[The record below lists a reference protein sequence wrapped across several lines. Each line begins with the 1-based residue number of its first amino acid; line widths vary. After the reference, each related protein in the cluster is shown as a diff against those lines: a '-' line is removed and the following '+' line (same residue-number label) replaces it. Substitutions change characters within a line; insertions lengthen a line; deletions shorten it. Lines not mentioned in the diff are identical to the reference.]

1 MIANIA
7 AMTIGFGLGTA
18 CAVIA
23 ISVTL
28 SQVLEKIFPSGT
40 ATEAKPETTETKPE
54 ENERLKKQ
62 IENFLN
68 YNGSSKGQIEIGDD
82 E

>member
-1 MIANIA
+1 M
-7 AMTIGFGLGTA
+7 GTA
-18 CAVIA
+18 CTIIA

-28 SQVLEKIFPSGT
+28 SQVFSKLMPSGI
-40 ATEAKPETTETKPE
+40 KE
-54 ENERLKKQ
+54 EEKAPQKEEQSGINEGNERIKKQ

-68 YNGSSKGQIEIGDD
+68 YNGSAKGQIEIGDD